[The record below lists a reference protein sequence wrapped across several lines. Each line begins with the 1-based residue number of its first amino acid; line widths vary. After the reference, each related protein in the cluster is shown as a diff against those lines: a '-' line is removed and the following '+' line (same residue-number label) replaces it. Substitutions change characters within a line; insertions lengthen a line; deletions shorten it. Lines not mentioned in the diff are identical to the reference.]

1 MRGGYFTFKT
11 DYIQPFPVPDS
22 IPTDIYESISE
33 TVGSIL
39 KMKAENIKND
49 TVESEK
55 AIDKCIYSLYKL
67 SKEDVAIIENDD
79 VELLAQ

>member
-1 MRGGYFTFKT
+1 
-11 DYIQPFPVPDS
+11 
-22 IPTDIYESISE
+22 
-33 TVGSIL
+33 
-39 KMKAENIKND
+39 MKAENIKND

-79 VELLAQ
+79 IELLAQ

>member
-22 IPTDIYESISE
+22 IPTDIYKSISE
-33 TVGSIL
+33 TVDSIL

-49 TVESEK
+49 TTELEK

-79 VELLAQ
+79 IELLAQ